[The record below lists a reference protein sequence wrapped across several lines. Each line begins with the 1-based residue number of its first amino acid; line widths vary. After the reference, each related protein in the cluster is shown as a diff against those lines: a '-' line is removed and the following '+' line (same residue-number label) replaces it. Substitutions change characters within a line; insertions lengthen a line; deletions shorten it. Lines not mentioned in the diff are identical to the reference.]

1 VSINDNRQTM
11 IAQLIK
17 FHAINSSKL
26 SRTFVRLRDLDE
38 EILALQT
45 KLEKAQVIS

>member
-11 IAQLIK
+11 IAQLIR
-17 FHAINSSKL
+17 FNGVNSNKL
-26 SRTFVRLRDLDE
+26 NRITVRLRDLDE

-45 KLEKAQVIS
+45 KLEKAQVIF